1 MKKFRKLIPALCMLL
16 VSALFVGT
24 STYAWFSM
32 NTSVSATNMQ
42 VTAKSDAIYLQI
54 KGEADNGAYSQK
66 GKAGVNATLLPV
78 KHVSLAKANL
88 DNANNWQYAYSNDPA
103 NATGG
108 VTTDSYK
115 TVEEGKLGSYVA
127 KTTFNVK
134 VYASEN
140 GETANKA
147 YNLYVKDITLPE
159 SAKGYKAILVCGDN
173 VIEYT
178 ESKTNQ
184 SSAGNIL
191 ASEVTTDGVDVTVY
205 LYIDGDQTGVYTNN
219 INNLKDLACSFVL
232 DSSTTASAVGG

>member
-54 KGEADNGAYSQK
+54 KGEKDADYSQT
-66 GKAGVNATLLPV
+66 GNAGVNATLLPV
-78 KHVSLAKANL
+78 KHVSLAKAKL
-88 DNANNWQYAYSNDPA
+88 DTASNWQYAYSNDPA
-103 NATGG
+103 NAMSG
-108 VTTDSYK
+108 VTADSYK
-115 TVEEGKLGSYVA
+115 TVEENKLNSYVT

-147 YNLYVKDITLPE
+147 YNLYVKDINLPE
-159 SAKGYKAILVCGDN
+159 AAKGYKAILVCGDN

-178 ESKTNQ
+178 ESKANQ
-184 SSAGNIL
+184 SSTGNIL
-191 ASEVTTDGVDVTVY
+191 ASEVTTAGVDVTVY
-205 LYIDGDQTGVYTNN
+205 LYIDGDQSGVYTNN
-219 INNLKDLACSFVL
+219 IHDLQNLACSFVL
-232 DSSTTASAVGG
+232 DSSTTAPAVGG

>member
-54 KGEADNGAYSQK
+54 KGEADNGVYSQE
-66 GKAGVNATLLPV
+66 GKAGVDATLLPV
-78 KHVSLAKANL
+78 KHVSLTKANL
-88 DNANNWQYAYSNDPA
+88 DKEDNWQYAYSNDPA
-103 NATGG
+103 NAMSG
-108 VTTDSYK
+108 VIADSYK
-115 TVEEGKLGSYVA
+115 TVEEGKFGSYVA

-147 YNLYVKDITLPE
+147 YNLYVKNINLPE
-159 SAKGYKAILVCGDN
+159 AVKGYKAILVCGDN

-184 SSAGNIL
+184 PSTGNIL
-191 ASEVTTDGVDVTVY
+191 ASEVTTAGVDVTVY
-205 LYIDGDQTGVYTNN
+205 LYIDGDQSGVYTNN
-219 INNLKDLACSFVL
+219 IHNLQNLACSFVL
-232 DSSTTASAVGG
+232 DSSTTAPAVGG